1 MSFNCKAYIKLIDLD
16 KNTKMISITS
26 RPNTAEKEKV
36 KETTAK
42 SKVIQK
48 TSNLM
53 MTNIKVNH
61 STRLAHVLSMHKKM
75 IQMQVRNTDFLTMI
89 NVKLNCSTSRHEKQ
103 FFASMHKEH
112 VSDPNL
118 KLRNHASDALTRVQ
132 LKPLVEKK

>member
-48 TSNLM
+48 TSNFLM

-61 STRLAHVLSMHKKM
+61 STRLAHVSINAQENDSNARKKHG
-75 IQMQVRNTDFLTMI
+75 L
-89 NVKLNCSTSRHEKQ
+89 LNYDKCKT
-103 FFASMHKEH
+103 
-112 VSDPNL
+112 
-118 KLRNHASDALTRVQ
+118 
-132 LKPLVEKK
+132 